1 VVLTTILGEYD
12 NGQIRLSGAP
22 PVVRWA
28 RVLVT
33 FLEEGQAAVAPPE
46 KRTVADG
53 LAALG
58 SLSLTEEEERILDD
72 LESFRWHRDDGLG
85 HRHGFGVERRP

>member
-1 VVLTTILGEYD
+1 VVNTVLTTIPGEYD

-33 FLEEGQAAVAPPE
+33 FLEEGPAAVAPAG

-72 LESFRWHRDDGLG
+72 LESFRESHPFDLRSLAEGP
-85 HRHGFGVERRP
+85 V